1 LKEEKKELEN
11 KLQENQK
18 HQNETKLKVEQD
30 FENEKSALVKDY
42 SRLIRE
48 TRAKESLQQNA
59 EIQNYQ
65 NLLKDKLENEKKVNL
80 F

>member
-1 LKEEKKELEN
+1 MKEEKKELEN